1 MNCVNDGQPPIALLL
16 LICLVGGGCATT
28 LPPTQSTYNFDRGC
42 VSAETASKNAPVHE
56 TESSSADTTADQ
68 GGEAEKTYSPTAIEI
83 ADTMHFLPL
92 LNHLARLEKKH
103 DDMAKTDRIRRRLV
117 TRLQLATL
125 EVSSLVAELECE
137 VHRTDEVQDRLKY
150 LQYTRSTSQTILSVV
165 IGGLVNV
172 MTGGLGIATGAGN
185 TAHLVSIAG
194 GTMQVL
200 FGTSANFTKVRQEF
214 RHPHNHLE
222 RMWTGEESQEYYPA
236 RIWRFLT
243 KPNRRDLHGQSL
255 RDVLLQSWQEEGRLG
270 KPDSRREKERKSL
283 LFGPGGIYDADDL
296 HIREAMLQQLESSVQ
311 LMHQDLETLLR
322 EVLIHQ
328 AGEEEE
334 T

>member
-1 MNCVNDGQPPIALLL
+1 M
-16 LICLVGGGCATT
+16 
-28 LPPTQSTYNFDRGC
+28 
-42 VSAETASKNAPVHE
+42 PVYRAQ
-56 TESSSADTTADQ
+56 SSSADATMLQA
-68 GGEAEKTYSPTAIEI
+68 GEAVQVYSSTAIEI
-83 ADTMHFLPL
+83 ADTMEMLPL
-92 LNHLARLEKKH
+92 LNDLARLEVKRGDKIETN
-103 DDMAKTDRIRRRLV
+103 KVRRRLL
-117 TRLQLATL
+117 TRVQLATL

-137 VHRTDEVQDRLKY
+137 VRRADEVQDRLKDI
-150 LQYTRSTSQTILSVV
+150 QETRSKSQTILSVV

-185 TAHLVSIAG
+185 TAHIISIAG
-194 GTMQVL
+194 GTMEVL

-222 RMWTGEESQEYYPA
+222 QLWHGQESQEYYSA
-236 RIWRFLT
+236 RIWKFLT
-243 KPNRRDLHGQSL
+243 KPSRRDLHGQSL
-255 RDVLLQSWQEEGRLG
+255 RDVLIQDWHAEGRLG
-270 KPDSRREKERKSL
+270 EPGSRLEKERMAL
-283 LFGPGGIYDADDL
+283 LLGPGGIYDADDL

-328 AGEEEE
+328 AAEEEE